1 LRVTKLPE
9 RTAWQEQQEQASD
22 DVYTPPNVVTIASAG
37 YHKHL
42 NMRSLAAGW
51 CTGGQQTAASAVAPA
66 AVPLLLHTRLP
77 RPCNA
82 AHHGSTVSIIKTN
95 HADWP
100 RSPAAALLDMQCMQ
114 HLPAC
119 WFLQL
124 YSAHCALLQ
133 QPMAKEEK
141 GTIRFVDIVPTRSNS
156 NYLQSKSLQFM
167 LSVISL
173 AAGALD
179 SFATT
184 QLHLLTATAALQTA
198 QQPAAPL
205 AQHKNSSSGSG
216 SR

>member
-1 LRVTKLPE
+1 
-9 RTAWQEQQEQASD
+9 
-22 DVYTPPNVVTIASAG
+22 
-37 YHKHL
+37 
-42 NMRSLAAGW
+42 
-51 CTGGQQTAASAVAPA
+51 
-66 AVPLLLHTRLP
+66 
-77 RPCNA
+77 
-82 AHHGSTVSIIKTN
+82 
-95 HADWP
+95 
-100 RSPAAALLDMQCMQ
+100 
-114 HLPAC
+114 
-119 WFLQL
+119 
-124 YSAHCALLQ
+124 
-133 QPMAKEEK
+133 MAKEEK